1 MAYPR
6 LNQVYTTAQIDELD
20 LDDSPALIIVHEGR
34 KGAIQDAHISISLG
48 KIPGLADLK
57 WRYSRTTNEWIPI
70 FHLVDGQE
78 EAMLAV
84 LDLVPYKNP
93 SEFAYARDDGWWITP
108 KAYPHTQEE

>member
-1 MAYPR
+1 MAYPY
-6 LNQVYTTAQIDELD
+6 LNNVYSTAEIMLLD
-20 LDDSPALIIVHEGR
+20 LDDSPALTVFHENR
-34 KGAIQDAHISISLG
+34 KGAIQDAHVDVCLG

-57 WRYSRTTNEWIPI
+57 WRYITTTREWIPI

-108 KAYPHTQEE
+108 KAYPRTQEE